1 MAKVKFQERIRKLR
15 LDKGLTMDEL
25 AEAIGVTKSR
35 VNMWENAGS
44 VPKENILITISR
56 YFQVSVDYLLGN
68 DGMEGKEPENVK
80 LEVLQR
86 GLEKLDEQ
94 RLDKAKDILSA
105 VFDDIFENEED
116 FGDL

>member
-1 MAKVKFQERIRKLR
+1 MAKVRFQERIRKLR
-15 LDKGLTMDEL
+15 LDRGLTMDEL
-25 AEAIGVTKSR
+25 ANAIGVTKSR

-44 VPKENILITISR
+44 VPKENILISISR
-56 YFQVSVDYLLGN
+56 LFEVSVDYLLGN
-68 DGMEGKEPENVK
+68 DEMDGKEPENIQ

-94 RLDKAKDILSA
+94 RLKKAKEVLSA